1 MKMDRMERE
10 FDTYNVWGRKE
21 VSREI
26 WLRNPKKR
34 KHWENGHLN

>member
-26 WLRNPKKR
+26 WLRNPR
-34 KHWENGHLN
+34 KENTGKMGT